1 MQGAYEHHQP
11 PTEAFNL
18 LTTVRRLYRAS
29 LLTVLCVRCCY
40 VCVLGWAFVM
50 GDDNGP
56 NMQCY
61 KHCQSIFQPTSA
73 APRLQAHGFWD
84 VPSSCVVNID
94 LNTNIV
100 RTFCYCYCCAAALLC
115 AAVFQPAH
123 MHCSPPH
130 LLTCLQLDP
139 KYFAATYKWVS
150 IFWEGATA
158 AHTWRVEL

>member
-1 MQGAYEHHQP
+1 M
-11 PTEAFNL
+11 
-18 LTTVRRLYRAS
+18 RRLYRAS

-56 NMQCY
+56 NVHAM
-61 KHCQSIFQPTSA
+61 
-73 APRLQAHGFWD
+73 LQALSIYFATDQRCPKATSPWVLGY
-84 VPSSCVVNID
+84 PQQLRAANIG

-100 RTFCYCYCCAAALLC
+100 RAFCYCYCCAAALLC